1 MDIVTQGLLG
11 ATVGTAAYNKKLG
24 RRAALYGFL
33 IGLMPDFDV
42 ISSYWGPW
50 ASLKYHR
57 GPTHAFLA
65 LIILSVPVGLA
76 CRYLSRS
83 DAPKRD
89 WVVLAFLSLFTHP
102 IIDWFTTYGTS
113 LAWPFSDRRFAIDAL
128 PIIDPVFSLPLL
140 IITVLGIYFR
150 NGSTRMQAFAGI
162 ALAAISI
169 YAFSGWHTSQV
180 LIERGNRIFLE
191 AGFEP
196 LEVRAMPTVL
206 NTVVFRVVGRDAN
219 DRFMVT
225 YLKKTDPKPLTEPIT
240 VDSDR
245 DEFVTRALEHEHGR
259 MFKWFAMNMLRARS
273 VALPDGSRKVL
284 LDDMRYGLFLD
295 PASALFCAEAS
306 FDSEGRLTGIKRVQ
320 NHRSIN
326 MKKEIGATLA
336 HVFGDRREPAPA
348 AFGD

>member
-11 ATVGTAAYNKKLG
+11 STVGVAAYNKKLG
-24 RRAALYGFL
+24 RRAAIYGFL
-33 IGLMPDFDV
+33 IGLMPDFD
-42 ISSYWGPW
+42 IIAGYWGEW

-57 GPTHAFLA
+57 GPTHAFLV
-65 LIILSVPVGLA
+65 LILLSIPLGLT

-83 DAPKRD
+83 DARKRD
-89 WVVLAFLSLFTHP
+89 WIGLAFLSLITHP

-140 IITVLGIYFR
+140 IVTVLGLYFR
-150 NGSTRMQAFAGI
+150 NGSARMQTFAGI
-162 ALAAISI
+162 ALAAASI
-169 YAFSGWHTSQV
+169 YAFSGWHTSQT
-180 LIERGNRIFLE
+180 LIERGSKIFQA
-191 AGFEP
+191 AGFAP
-196 LEVRAMPTVL
+196 VEVRAMPTFL
-206 NTVVFRVVGRDAN
+206 NTVVYRVVGRDAN

-225 YLKKTDPKPLTEPIT
+225 YLKKAASQPLTEPIT

-245 DEFVTRALEHEHGR
+245 DEFVTRALEHQHGR
-259 MFKWFAMNMLRARS
+259 LFKWFATNMLRARS
-273 VALPDGSRKVL
+273 VALPDGGHKVL

-306 FDSEGRLTGIKRVQ
+306 FDAEGRLTGIKRLQ

-326 MKKEIGATLA
+326 MKKELGATLA
-336 HVFGDRREPAPA
+336 HVFGDRSEPAPA
-348 AFGD
+348 SYGD